1 MSDVL
6 YYVEITERQ
15 PIIVEVTTQ
24 VNSITIEVKDSD
36 QYQLVVS
43 EPINYSVEIS
53 EKLAINNIDNLI
65 AIMPCDDSVYV
76 GSAVYLKV
84 DNGAVKAYN
93 AIATSQAT
101 SNVFGI
107 VEEKSSPTVAR
118 IRFGGLTKSIFIN
131 LDLTQEYYL
140 SDLIEGHMV
149 AEDNKPIQIGS
160 ILVKIG
166 QPYSSTQMLY
176 SRGGKVIVSNYVEAT
191 GAISFGFTGDIA
203 VDAGDRAN
211 TVDIID
217 NGERFV

>member
-1 MSDVL
+1 MADVL

-36 QYQLVVS
+36 QYHLIVS

-53 EKLAINNIDNLI
+53 EKLAINNIDNLV
-65 AIMPCDDSVYV
+65 ADMPCDSSVYV

-84 DNGAVKAYN
+84 DNGTVKAYN
-93 AIATSQAT
+93 AIANSQST

-107 VEEKSSPTVAR
+107 VEEKTNSTLAK

-140 SDLIEGHMV
+140 SDLIAGHMV

-211 TVDIID
+211 TIDIID